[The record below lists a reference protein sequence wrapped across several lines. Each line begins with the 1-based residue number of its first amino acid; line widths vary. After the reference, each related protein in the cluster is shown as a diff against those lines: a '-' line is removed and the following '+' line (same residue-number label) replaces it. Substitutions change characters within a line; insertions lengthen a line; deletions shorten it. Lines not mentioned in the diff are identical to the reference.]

1 MSRIGNKVIIIPAG
15 VEVEVGATNEIKV
28 KGPKGELTRQF
39 NEAISFEIEG
49 AELTVT
55 RPNEEKFTKMIHGTS
70 RALLNNMIVG
80 VSEGY
85 TKELEI
91 SGVGYRAAK
100 QGTKLVL
107 SAGYSHPVQFETPV
121 GLTVEVPTQTQ
132 VVISGIDKQVV
143 GEFAAV
149 VRKVRPPEPYNGKGI
164 RYKGE
169 HVRRK
174 EGKKAK

>member
-1 MSRIGNKVIIIPAG
+1 MSRIGNKVIVIPAG
-15 VEVEVGATNEIKV
+15 VEIEVDAANEIKV
-28 KGPKGELTRQF
+28 KGPKGELTRKF
-39 NEAISFEIEG
+39 NETINFDVEEAQI
-49 AELTVT
+49 TVT
-55 RPNEEKFTKMIHGTS
+55 RSNEDKFSKMIHGTS
-70 RALLNNMIVG
+70 RALLNNMIIG

-85 TKELEI
+85 QKELEI
-91 SGVGYRAAK
+91 NGVGYRAAK

-107 SAGYSHPVQFETPV
+107 SAGFSHPVEFETPA
-121 GLTVEVPTQTQ
+121 GITIDVPAQTQ
-132 VVISGIDKQVV
+132 IIISGIDKQIV

-149 VRKVRPPEPYNGKGI
+149 VRKVRPPEPYKGKGI

>member
-15 VEVEVGATNEIKV
+15 VEVEVGETNEIKV

-39 NEAISFEIEG
+39 NEAIEFKIEG
-49 AELTVT
+49 AEITVK

-70 RALLNNMIVG
+70 RALLNNMIIG
-80 VSEGY
+80 VSEGF

-91 SGVGYRAAK
+91 VGVGYRVAK

-107 SAGYSHPVQFETPV
+107 SAGYSHPVEFETPA
-121 GLTVEVPTQTQ
+121 GLNVEVPTQTQ
-132 VVISGIDKQVV
+132 IVISGINKQAV
-143 GEFAAV
+143 GEFAAI
-149 VRKVRPPEPYNGKGI
+149 VRKVRPPEPYKGKGI

>member
-1 MSRIGNKVIIIPAG
+1 MSRIGNKIIVIPAG
-15 VEVEVGATNEIKV
+15 VEVTVGKANEIKV

-39 NEAISFEIEG
+39 NEALGFEIEG
-49 AELTVT
+49 AEITVT

-85 TKELEI
+85 RKELEI
-91 SGVGYRAAK
+91 IGVGYRAAM

-107 SAGYSHPVQFETPV
+107 SAGYSHPVEFETPV
-121 GLTVEVPTQTQ
+121 GLTVEVPTQTS
-132 VVISGIDKQVV
+132 VIISGINKQIV
-143 GEFAAV
+143 GEFAAN
-149 VRKVRPPEPYNGKGI
+149 VRKVRPPEPYKGKGI

>member
-1 MSRIGNKVIIIPAG
+1 MSRIGNKVIVIPTG
-15 VEVEVGATNEIKV
+15 VEVSVGATNEIKV
-28 KGPKGELTRQF
+28 KGPKGELARQF
-39 NEAISFEIEG
+39 NETIGFNIESNQ
-49 AELTVT
+49 LTVT

-70 RALLNNMIVG
+70 RALLSNMITG
-80 VSEGY
+80 VYSGY
-85 TKELEI
+85 VRELEI
-91 SGVGYRAAK
+91 IGVGYRASK

-107 SAGYSHPVQFETPV
+107 SAGYSHPVEFETPA

-143 GEFAAV
+143 GEFAAI
-149 VRKVRPPEPYNGKGI
+149 VRKVRPPEPYKGKGI

>member
-1 MSRIGNKVIIIPAG
+1 MSRIGNKVIVIPAG
-15 VEVEVGATNEIKV
+15 VEVTVGANNEIKV

-39 NEAISFEIEG
+39 NEAISFNIEG
-49 AELTVT
+49 DQLTVA

-70 RALLNNMIVG
+70 RALLNNMIIG
-80 VSEGY
+80 VSVGY

-91 SGVGYRAAK
+91 IGVGYRAAM

-107 SAGYSHPVQFETPV
+107 SAGYSHPVEFETPA

-132 VVISGIDKQVV
+132 VIISGTDKQFV
-143 GEFAAV
+143 GEFAANI
-149 VRKVRPPEPYNGKGI
+149 RKVRPPEPYKGKGI

>member
-1 MSRIGNKVIIIPAG
+1 MSRIGNKIITIPTG
-15 VEVEVGATNEIKV
+15 VEVTVGNGNEIKV

-39 NEAISFEIEG
+39 NETIVFNVEEAGIT
-49 AELTVT
+49 LT

-70 RALLNNMIVG
+70 RALLNNMIIG
-80 VSEGY
+80 VSDGY

-91 SGVGYRAAK
+91 IGVGYRAAK

-107 SAGYSHPVQFETPV
+107 SAGYSHPVEFETPA
-121 GLTVEVPTQTQ
+121 GLTVEVPAQTQ
-132 VVISGIDKQVV
+132 VVISGIDKQAV

-149 VRKVRPPEPYNGKGI
+149 VRKVRPPEPYKGKGI

>member
-1 MSRIGNKVIIIPAG
+1 MSRIGNKMIAIPAG
-15 VEVEVGATNEIKV
+15 VEVTVGVANEIKV

-39 NEAISFEIEG
+39 NEAIGFNIEG
-49 AELTVT
+49 TEMTVT

-70 RALLNNMIVG
+70 RALLNNMVMG
-80 VSEGY
+80 VSVGY

-91 SGVGYRAAK
+91 IGVGYRAAK

-107 SAGYSHPVQFETPV
+107 SAGYSHPVEFETPA
-121 GLTVEVPTQTQ
+121 GLTIEVPTQTQ
-132 VVISGIDKQVV
+132 VVISGTDKQVV
-143 GEFAAV
+143 GEFAAN
-149 VRKVRPPEPYNGKGI
+149 VRKVRPPEPYKGKGI

>member
-15 VEVEVGATNEIKV
+15 VEVEVGETNEIKV
-28 KGPKGELTRQF
+28 KGPKGEQTRKF
-39 NEAISFEIEG
+39 NEAIGFEIEG
-49 AELTVT
+49 GQITVT

-91 SGVGYRAAK
+91 TGVGYRAAK

-107 SAGYSHPVQFETPV
+107 SAGFSHPVEFETPV
-121 GLTVEVPTQTQ
+121 GLTIDVPTQTQ
-132 VVISGIDKQVV
+132 VVISGINKQAV
-143 GEFAAV
+143 GEFAAN
-149 VRKVRPPEPYNGKGI
+149 VRKVRPPEPYKGKGI

-169 HVRRK
+169 HIRRK

>member
-1 MSRIGNKVIIIPAG
+1 MSRIGNKIIIIPAG
-15 VEVEVGATNEIKV
+15 VEVEISETNEIKV

-39 NEAISFEIEG
+39 NEAIGFKIEG

-70 RALLNNMIVG
+70 RALLNNMIIG
-80 VSEGY
+80 VSDGY
-85 TKELEI
+85 KKELEI
-91 SGVGYRAAK
+91 TGVGYRAAK
-100 QGTKLVL
+100 QGTKLVI
-107 SAGYSHPVQFETPV
+107 SAGYSHPVEFETPT
-121 GLTVEVPTQTQ
+121 GLTIEVPAQTQ

-143 GEFAAV
+143 GEFAAN
-149 VRKVRPPEPYNGKGI
+149 VRKVRPPEPYKGKGI

>member
-1 MSRIGNKVIIIPAG
+1 MSRIGNKVIVIPAG
-15 VEVEVGATNEIKV
+15 VEVTVGEKNEIKV

-39 NEAISFEIEG
+39 NEAISFDVSG
-49 AELTVT
+49 AEISVT

-70 RALLNNMIVG
+70 RALLSNMIIG

-100 QGTKLVL
+100 QGTKLVV
-107 SAGYSHPVQFETPV
+107 SAGYSHPVELETPN
-121 GLTVEVPTQTQ
+121 GLTVDVPAQTQ
-132 VVISGIDKQVV
+132 IVISGNDKQAV
-143 GEFAAV
+143 GEFAAN
-149 VRKVRPPEPYNGKGI
+149 VRKIRPPEPYKGKGI